1 MAEID
6 LTGVKEEI
14 NKRKAATGQI
24 NESGNNVPKKDI
36 FLQGLINSL
45 QSGKPSEATQMIS
58 EVEVRTSE
66 KLGETPK
73 RTVMASDL
81 KTAPPV
87 VNIPPQNNQ
96 AVPNNYPA
104 PDNGENREMGL
115 YAEMERRT
123 KELFRG
129 APNVNPVNYP
139 TPTQGVTP
147 THQGVLNEGQ
157 LQHTVKNVI
166 DQNFQII
173 VEGAMKNTVVNL
185 FTEERI
191 KGVINES
198 PAIIETLLNENR
210 EFIKN
215 MVVDVIREIQD
226 KNKKKKGS
234 K

>member
-14 NKRKAATGQI
+14 NKRKAATGQV
-24 NESGNNVPKKDI
+24 NESGNNVQKKDI

-45 QSGKPSEATQMIS
+45 QSGQPSEATQMIS

-66 KLGETPK
+66 KLGESPK
-73 RTVMASDL
+73 RTAMASDL

-87 VNIPPQNNQ
+87 VNVPVSPQNNQ
-96 AVPNNYPA
+96 PVPNNG
-104 PDNGENREMGL
+104 DGREMGM
-115 YAEMERRT
+115 YEEMERRT

-129 APNVNPVNYP
+129 SPNGNPVNYP

-210 EFIKN
+210 DFIKN
-215 MVVDVIREIQD
+215 MVVDVIRELQD